1 MESVEQIQKFIDIE
15 NVIRNKNDKLIKWL
29 PRFVI
34 NYIKR
39 IVHEDDIN
47 GIMSRIGHTE
57 GLDFVDGT
65 LNELNV
71 RIKTIGTENIPK
83 KGGIILAANHPLGG
97 LDGMAFMKAVG
108 EVRTDFQFLVNDIL
122 LNIKNLAPLF
132 VPVNKL
138 GANPRL
144 ASKIIEES
152 YSQDIAILVF
162 PAGLVSRKLSGGV
175 ADLEWKKS
183 FIARSIKYQKDVV
196 PVHINGENSAF
207 FYNLARLRER
217 LGLKNIEMMLL
228 PREMFKQRGHTLT
241 ITFGKPIPWTS
252 FDKSRSLTE
261 WAADVRR
268 KVYELPQSN

>member
-1 MESVEQIQKFIDIE
+1 MEPTKKFIDIE
-15 NVIRNKNDKLIKWL
+15 NVVRNKNERLAKWL
-29 PRFVI
+29 PGFVI
-34 NYIKR
+34 NFIKR
-39 IVHEDDIN
+39 VVHEDDIN

-57 GLDFVDGT
+57 GLEFVDGT
-65 LNELNV
+65 LKELGV
-71 RIKTIGTENIPK
+71 TVHTKGTENIPK
-83 KGGIILAANHPLGG
+83 KGGVILAANHPLGG

-152 YSQDIAILVF
+152 YSKDIAILVF
-162 PAGLVSRKLSGGV
+162 PAGLVSRKLSGEV

-183 FIARSIKYQKDVV
+183 FIARSIKYQKDIV
-196 PVHINGENSAF
+196 PVHIEGENSSF
-207 FYNLARLRER
+207 FYNLARVRER

-228 PREMFKQRGHTLT
+228 PREMFKQKGHTLT
-241 ITFGKPIPWTS
+241 VTFGKPIPWTS
-252 FDKSRSLTE
+252 FDKSKPLNH
-261 WAADVRR
+261 WAAEIRE
-268 KVYELPQSN
+268 KVYALPQSKEQ